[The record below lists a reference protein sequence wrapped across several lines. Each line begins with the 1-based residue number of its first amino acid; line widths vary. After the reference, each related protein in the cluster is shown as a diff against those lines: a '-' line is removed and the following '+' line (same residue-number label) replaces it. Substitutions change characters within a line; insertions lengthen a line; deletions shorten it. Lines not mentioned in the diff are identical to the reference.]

1 VWALLAA
8 EGVATGEVVLGR
20 PPTPGDVEPL
30 TWALHEK
37 GGALD
42 VLSYR
47 RSFATL
53 QSVVRK
59 VVGATMPYDALL
71 TPALAERPVP
81 IGTITGMERPDPLNA
96 LSRSDGFPPTP
107 PSGTSPASRLVAAVS
122 RRRWAAARR
131 PTRGPSCRGNGSAL
145 PRRAARAGVSV
156 ETEALSDGDQP
167 LGREAS
173 PDHYAFRESLDR
185 RPVSPAE
192 HYQCARRCGTT
203 AFCTLWCMGLFPSI
217 RRFGQKM
224 RAFVFPGQGGGVAE
238 PASEMVPGIRR
249 VVGER
254 IPDQVK
260 IFARAAHDADESR
273 ALEVR
278 PDVVA
283 GHSLGEYGAAYA
295 AGCFDFETGLWLVA
309 QRDRFLAEA
318 AEECPGGMVAILR
331 TDPAEVEANY
341 NSPRQ
346 TVVSGLRDAVGDAV
360 SKIRGRKVPLNVSFA
375 AHSPYVAAAGEKMR
389 GVLDSVEFQ
398 MPQVPIVSA
407 VNGAV
412 LTSAEGV
419 KEALKEQMVAPV
431 RWVRVVETLAK
442 MRVEEW
448 VELGGGGVLT
458 RMLRDFELPSLKGI
472 TFEDL
477 RARLYDGAHNL
488 LPRKE
493 DE

>member
-1 VWALLAA
+1 
-8 EGVATGEVVLGR
+8 
-20 PPTPGDVEPL
+20 
-30 TWALHEK
+30 
-37 GGALD
+37 
-42 VLSYR
+42 
-47 RSFATL
+47 
-53 QSVVRK
+53 
-59 VVGATMPYDALL
+59 
-71 TPALAERPVP
+71 
-81 IGTITGMERPDPLNA
+81 
-96 LSRSDGFPPTP
+96 
-107 PSGTSPASRLVAAVS
+107 
-122 RRRWAAARR
+122 
-131 PTRGPSCRGNGSAL
+131 
-145 PRRAARAGVSV
+145 
-156 ETEALSDGDQP
+156 
-167 LGREAS
+167 
-173 PDHYAFRESLDR
+173 
-185 RPVSPAE
+185 
-192 HYQCARRCGTT
+192 
-203 AFCTLWCMGLFPSI
+203 
-217 RRFGQKM
+217 M

-238 PASEMVPGIRR
+238 PAPEMVPGIRR
-249 VVGER
+249 IVGER
-254 IPDQVK
+254 VPDQVK

-273 ALEVR
+273 IMEVR

-318 AEECPGGMVAILR
+318 AEECPGGMVAVLR
-331 TDPAEVEANY
+331 TDPAEVEKALGDGDGPVVANY

-346 TVVSGLRDAVGDAV
+346 TVVSGLRDALGDAV

-389 GVLDSVEFQ
+389 GVLDSVEFHV
-398 MPQVPIVSA
+398 PQVPIVSA
-407 VNGAV
+407 INGAV

-419 KEALKEQMVAPV
+419 KYALKEQMVAPV

-458 RMLRDFELPSLKGI
+458 RMLRDYELPSLKGI

-477 RARLYDGAHNL
+477 RTRLYGGAQNL